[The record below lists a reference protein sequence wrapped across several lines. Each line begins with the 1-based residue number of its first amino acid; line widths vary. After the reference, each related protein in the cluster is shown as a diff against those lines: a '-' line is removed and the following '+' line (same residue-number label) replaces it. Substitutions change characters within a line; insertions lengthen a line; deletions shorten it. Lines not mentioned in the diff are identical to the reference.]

1 MNLNCLFVFISTELN
16 LKFNPFL
23 VDNTPPPF
31 ICKVKTVYE
40 ATNNV

>member
-23 VDNTPPPF
+23 VDNNPLPLNLESEYRVLGH
-31 ICKVKTVYE
+31 K
-40 ATNNV
+40 